1 MNKFNK
7 SMSNEIIV
15 NKNEILLKIYK
26 EENSQKNNSENF
38 IKFHPKKFKQ
48 NIPSNEKYF
57 RIKSNNTIASL
68 KMLISD
74 IENISSEKIHIF
86 FIDKKEELNSE
97 KESKNLNVILLKKIN
112 EDFFIKNKLYIEE
125 TRDTNN
131 INDIKIRLDS
141 DSYPNLFYA
150 VSDSNIIKYFN
161 NCIPNYILCVII
173 DLYQQNIDKIIFNL
187 EANCSIFLLKNM
199 IVNKLNYNNN
209 NINIS
214 QIKLFCIDVTEINE
228 EKNCTNNLKN
238 EETSFSDW
246 KNLNDIIECFFPKE
260 KDERN
265 YFKYNIH
272 FFLTISN
279 GVRVGEQIGL
289 NFRFNYLKEVSKISF
304 DENAPKYCE
313 CSDGINLFIFCFNQD
328 CSLYNKYFV
337 VNIGYGV
344 FNILKQTKKI
354 KCPKCNDDNL
364 ELKNIGI
371 INSRYYYKGFL
382 KTKNKQK
389 SIIEGDN
396 ITLDDK
402 LYIFKETKI
411 NSFLLE
417 LYMEAKPHFVTPG
430 KNNISKRTEEDE
442 ELDDIYL
449 SDNINRHKN
458 PLLSFDFNA
467 NSKTLKGIKNKNNIK
482 IYDNESDL
490 IDKNDIIIDDIDS
503 KILDKVNCTQNASI
517 FYPLCFYEDD
527 SNKNKNC
534 EENYYTD
541 KLSVCFIF

>member
-1 MNKFNK
+1 MI
-7 SMSNEIIV
+7 NEIIG
-15 NKNEILLKIYK
+15 NKNEILVKIYN
-26 EENSQKNNSENF
+26 EESNLKTNSENF

-48 NIPSNEKYF
+48 NISSEKYF
-57 RIKSNNTIASL
+57 RIKSTNTIASL
-68 KMLISD
+68 KMLLSD

-86 FIDKKEELNSE
+86 FLDKKEELNT
-97 KESKNLNVILLKKIN
+97 KGESKNLNLILLKKIK
-112 EDFFIKNKLYIEE
+112 EDFLLKNKSFLEDSK
-125 TRDTNN
+125 DTYN
-131 INDIKIRLDS
+131 INDIKIRLDT

-150 VSDSNIIKYFN
+150 ISDSNNIKYFN
-161 NCIPNYILCVII
+161 NNIPNYISCVII

-187 EANCSIFLLKNM
+187 ETNCSIFLLKN
-199 IVNKLNYNNN
+199 IIITKLNNDN

-228 EKNCTNNLKN
+228 EKNTTTNIKN
-238 EETSFSDW
+238 EENSFPDW

-260 KDERN
+260 IDERN
-265 YFKYNIH
+265 NFKYNIH
-272 FFLTISN
+272 FFLTITN
-279 GVRVGEQIGL
+279 EVRMSEQIGL
-289 NFRFNYLKEVSKISF
+289 NFRFNYLKDVSKISF

-328 CSLYNKYFV
+328 CPLCNKYFV

-344 FNILKQTKKI
+344 FNIFKQAKKI
-354 KCPKCNDDNL
+354 KCPECNDDNL

-371 INSRYYYKGFL
+371 INSRYYYKGFM

-467 NSKTLKGIKNKNNIK
+467 NSKTLKGIKNQNNIK

-527 SNKNKNC
+527 LNKNKNC

>member
-1 MNKFNK
+1 
-7 SMSNEIIV
+7 MSNEIIV

-214 QIKLFCIDVTEINE
+214 QIRLFCIDVTEINE

-260 KDERN
+260 KDEKN

-402 LYIFKETKI
+402 LYIFKEAKI
-411 NSFLLE
+411 NSFLPE

-442 ELDDIYL
+442 ELDGIYL
-449 SDNINRHKN
+449 SDNINGHKN
-458 PLLSFDFNA
+458 LLSSFDFNP
-467 NSKTLKGIKNKNNIK
+467 NSKTLKGIKSYNKIK

-517 FYPLCFYEDD
+517 FYPLCFYEDN
-527 SNKNKNC
+527 SNKNKNHY
-534 EENYYTD
+534 ENYYTD
-541 KLSVCFIF
+541 KSSVCYIF

>member
-1 MNKFNK
+1 
-7 SMSNEIIV
+7 MSNEIIV

-26 EENSQKNNSENF
+26 EENSQKNNSEKF

-86 FIDKKEELNSE
+86 FLDKKEELNSK
-97 KESKNLNVILLKKIN
+97 KESKNLNIILLKKIN
-112 EDFFIKNKLYIEE
+112 EDFFIENKSYLEE

-173 DLYQQNIDKIIFNL
+173 DLYQKNIDKIIFNL

-260 KDERN
+260 KDEKN
-265 YFKYNIH
+265 YFKYNIY
-272 FFLTISN
+272 FFLTIIN

-313 CSDGINLFIFCFNQD
+313 CSDGINLFIFCFEP
-328 CSLYNKYFV
+328 
-337 VNIGYGV
+337 
-344 FNILKQTKKI
+344 FNI
-354 KCPKCNDDNL
+354 
-364 ELKNIGI
+364 
-371 INSRYYYKGFL
+371 
-382 KTKNKQK
+382 
-389 SIIEGDN
+389 
-396 ITLDDK
+396 
-402 LYIFKETKI
+402 
-411 NSFLLE
+411 
-417 LYMEAKPHFVTPG
+417 
-430 KNNISKRTEEDE
+430 
-442 ELDDIYL
+442 
-449 SDNINRHKN
+449 
-458 PLLSFDFNA
+458 
-467 NSKTLKGIKNKNNIK
+467 
-482 IYDNESDL
+482 
-490 IDKNDIIIDDIDS
+490 
-503 KILDKVNCTQNASI
+503 
-517 FYPLCFYEDD
+517 
-527 SNKNKNC
+527 
-534 EENYYTD
+534 
-541 KLSVCFIF
+541 

>member
-1 MNKFNK
+1 
-7 SMSNEIIV
+7 MSNEVIG
-15 NKNEILLKIYK
+15 NKNEILIKIYN
-26 EENSQKNNSENF
+26 EEYNLKNNSENF

-48 NIPSNEKYF
+48 NIPNEKYF
-57 RIKSNNTIASL
+57 RIKNTNTIASL
-68 KMLISD
+68 KMLLSD

-86 FIDKKEELNSE
+86 FLDKKEELNSKRE
-97 KESKNLNVILLKKIN
+97 PKNLNLILLKKIK
-112 EDFFIKNKLYIEE
+112 EDFLIKNKSYLEDSK
-125 TRDTNN
+125 DTYN
-131 INDIKIRLDS
+131 INDIKIRLDT

-150 VSDSNIIKYFN
+150 ISDSNIIKYFN
-161 NCIPNYILCVII
+161 NNIPNYISCVII

-187 EANCSIFLLKNM
+187 EANCSIFLLKN
-199 IVNKLNYNNN
+199 IIITKLNYNDN

-228 EKNCTNNLKN
+228 EKNTTINIKN
-238 EETSFSDW
+238 EENSFPDW

-260 KDERN
+260 IDERN
-265 YFKYNIH
+265 NFKYNIH
-272 FFLTISN
+272 FFLTITN
-279 GVRVGEQIGL
+279 EVRMSEQIGL
-289 NFRFNYLKEVSKISF
+289 NFRFNYLKDVSKISF

-328 CSLYNKYFV
+328 CPLCNKYFV

-344 FNILKQTKKI
+344 FNIFKQAKKI
-354 KCPKCNDDNL
+354 KCPECNDENL

-371 INSRYYYKGFL
+371 INSRYYYKGFM

-430 KNNISKRTEEDE
+430 KNNISKRTEEDD

-467 NSKTLKGIKNKNNIK
+467 NSKTLKGIKNQNNIK

>member
-1 MNKFNK
+1 
-7 SMSNEIIV
+7 MSNEIIV

-214 QIKLFCIDVTEINE
+214 QIRLFCIDVTEINE

-260 KDERN
+260 KDEKN

-304 DENAPKYCE
+304 DENAPKYC
-313 CSDGINLFIFCFNQD
+313 
-328 CSLYNKYFV
+328 
-337 VNIGYGV
+337 
-344 FNILKQTKKI
+344 
-354 KCPKCNDDNL
+354 
-364 ELKNIGI
+364 
-371 INSRYYYKGFL
+371 
-382 KTKNKQK
+382 
-389 SIIEGDN
+389 
-396 ITLDDK
+396 
-402 LYIFKETKI
+402 
-411 NSFLLE
+411 
-417 LYMEAKPHFVTPG
+417 
-430 KNNISKRTEEDE
+430 
-442 ELDDIYL
+442 
-449 SDNINRHKN
+449 
-458 PLLSFDFNA
+458 
-467 NSKTLKGIKNKNNIK
+467 
-482 IYDNESDL
+482 
-490 IDKNDIIIDDIDS
+490 
-503 KILDKVNCTQNASI
+503 
-517 FYPLCFYEDD
+517 
-527 SNKNKNC
+527 
-534 EENYYTD
+534 
-541 KLSVCFIF
+541 